1 MSLQRIAAAF
11 AVLVLQCYAP
21 VAASAGAP
29 ETGSPVVL
37 RAYRVD
43 AGNTVEFRP
52 TFAAVVFENTAKMTA
67 TQVVFQSEV
76 GGAIVDRYY
85 DAGIFAP
92 GATLTHSFL
101 DFSDAAGQ
109 RIRITE
115 VRFSDGTSW
124 NAPDLIQ

>member
-1 MSLQRIAAAF
+1 MSLQRIVAAF

-21 VAASAGAP
+21 AAAFAGDA
-29 ETGSPVVL
+29 EKSSPVVL
-37 RAYRVD
+37 HTFRVEP
-43 AGNTVEFRP
+43 GNTAEYRP
-52 TFAAVVFENTAKMTA
+52 TFAVVVFENMAKTTA
-67 TQVVFQSEV
+67 TQVVFEVEV

-85 DAGIFAP
+85 DAGTFSP

-101 DFSDAAGQ
+101 DFSDATGQ

-124 NAPDLIQ
+124 SAPALTQ